1 MNIVAKFS
9 IAALT
14 VMWTSV
20 AYAAGPEGQFIVTG
34 TDPGNTGSY
43 GGTVNVVAKGKAYD
57 VVWKIGNARFTGVGV
72 YTDRDFS
79 VAYYGSNLTGVA
91 VYRRQAD
98 GTWNGV
104 WAVKGSGRLG
114 SEVWTP
120 R

>member
-1 MNIVAKFS
+1 
-9 IAALT
+9 
-14 VMWTSV
+14 MWTSV

-91 VYRRQAD
+91 VYRQQAD